1 MPHPELTP
9 EQIDAFRERLQ
20 QRAAQ
25 LVAEARV
32 VERERSQPTGG
43 PKQHLVEDPGDEEAI
58 FEMPKKRLQGSGN
71 STSLVPLLSSGDT
84 DMRPIQV
91 GRQMG
96 VFTKRIQQALFDD
109 EADVLAQAEAAANRL
124 RELPGVVAVRVVPE
138 QEIERLLEPW
148 IGVGGLEGD
157 LPVPAL
163 IDVDLTTDG
172 QADLAP
178 LRAAVAAVAPA
189 ARVDT
194 NAQWLA
200 PLASLIG
207 ALKWLA
213 AGLVLLMVGA
223 TAATVVLAARAALDT
238 HRATIEILHL
248 MGATD
253 VQVARLFQR
262 RIALDALFGGLVGF
276 ILAGFVLI
284 AIGDRV
290 AALGSELL
298 GSATIPA
305 QGWAVLIFLPVLGVL
320 LAMLVAR
327 LTILRALGRML

>member
-1 MPHPELTP
+1 MRGGVRKFGAAERGLLPEGRIAGPMPWVIAIMMFLTVLAAAAGLGLAGAAARLDA
-9 EQIDAFRERLQ
+9 QIGSRVTIQ
-20 QRAAQ
+20 
-25 LVAEARV
+25 V
-32 VERERSQPTGG
+32 VEANPT
-43 PKQHLVEDPGDEEAI
+43 L
-58 FEMPKKRLQGSGN
+58 
-71 STSLVPLLSSGDT
+71 
-84 DMRPIQV
+84 
-91 GRQMG
+91 RQ
-96 VFTKRIQQALFDD
+96 
-109 EADVLAQAEAAANRL
+109 AQAEAAAGAL
-124 RELPGVVAVRVVPE
+124 RELPGVTAVRIVPQE
-138 QEIERLLEPW
+138 EIERLLEPW

-163 IDVDLTTDG
+163 IDVDLAPDG

-178 LRAAVAAVAPA
+178 LRAAVAAAAPA

-238 HRATIEILHL
+238 HRGTIEILHL

-305 QGWAVLIFLPVLGVL
+305 QGWAVLVFLPVLGVL

>member
-1 MPHPELTP
+1 MRGGVRKFGAAERGLLPEGRIAGPMPWVIAIMMFLTVLAAAAGLGLAGAAARLDA
-9 EQIDAFRERLQ
+9 QIGSRLTIQ
-20 QRAAQ
+20 
-25 LVAEARV
+25 V
-32 VERERSQPTGG
+32 VEANPT
-43 PKQHLVEDPGDEEAI
+43 L
-58 FEMPKKRLQGSGN
+58 
-71 STSLVPLLSSGDT
+71 
-84 DMRPIQV
+84 
-91 GRQMG
+91 RQ
-96 VFTKRIQQALFDD
+96 
-109 EADVLAQAEAAANRL
+109 AQAEAAAGAL
-124 RELPGVVAVRVVPE
+124 RELPGVTAFRIVPQE
-138 QEIERLLEPW
+138 EIERLLEPW

-157 LPVPAL
+157 VPVPAL
-163 IDVDLTTDG
+163 IDVDLTPEG

-200 PLASLIG
+200 PIASLIG

-238 HRATIEILHL
+238 HRGTIEILHL

-305 QGWAVLIFLPVLGVL
+305 QGWAVLVFLPVLGVL